1 LSSEKLS
8 AATRW
13 ARSLGRT
20 LRASWR
26 GWAAAGGLL
35 VLAILLQRLAGMVPM
50 FIETY
55 YSRGVY
61 YYLGRSFAFINR
73 PFPFSLG
80 ETLLVFLPIA
90 GLPVTLFFALRHLRR
105 GAGGLAIFL
114 GGLRALLWLAGGGFL
129 LFLLLW
135 GFNYQRPPLGQ
146 NLKLTS
152 REPEVGELESISQR
166 LIAATNRN
174 YEEARGVRDW
184 SAQSSLPIERAE
196 LYRLLEE
203 AYTRETL
210 LAEAA
215 RGGFGPPKPVFL
227 SRVMTRFGI
236 SGIYSPLTG
245 EANYN
250 AEQPDCDLPYTIAH
264 EMAHQRGFAREDE
277 ANFIAFLICSK
288 AAHPYL
294 RYAGSLRGLR
304 VLSALRPQVTPERYR
319 EIVGALGAGPLQ
331 DARASAEFWD
341 RSRSRTRSNVAE
353 RTNNAYLQANR
364 VRSGIRNY
372 GEVTALI
379 IGYYLTYPPSETE
392 TQ

>member
-1 LSSEKLS
+1 LSSEKPS

-13 ARSLGRT
+13 ARSLRET

-26 GWAAAGGLL
+26 SWAAAAGLL
-35 VLAILLQRLAGMVPM
+35 LIAILLQRFAGLIPEFVDQ
-50 FIETY
+50 Y

-61 YYLGRSFAFINR
+61 FHLARGLAFINR

-80 ETLLVFLPIA
+80 ETLLALLPIA
-90 GLPVTLFFALRHLRR
+90 GLPVTLLFALRHLRR

-135 GFNYQRPPLGQ
+135 GLNYQRPPLGQ
-146 NLKLTS
+146 NLKLS
-152 REPEVGELESISQR
+152 EREPEISELESISQR
-166 LIAATNRN
+166 LITATNRN
-174 YEEARGVRDW
+174 YEEARGTRDW
-184 SAQSSLPIERAE
+184 SVHSELPIERAE
-196 LYRLLEE
+196 LHRLLEE

-210 LAEAA
+210 LVEAA
-215 RGGFGPPKPVFL
+215 RGGFGPPKPVFF
-227 SRVMTRFGI
+227 SRLMTRFGI

-250 AEQPDCDLPYTIAH
+250 AEQPSCDLPYTIAH

-288 AAHPYL
+288 ASHPYL
-294 RYAGSLRGLR
+294 RYSGSLRGLR

-319 EIVGALGAGPLQ
+319 EIVTALGAGPLQ

-341 RSRSRTRSNVAE
+341 RSRNRTLSSVAE
-353 RTNNAYLQANR
+353 RTNDAYLQANR

-372 GEVTALI
+372 GDVTALI
-379 IGYYLTYPPSETE
+379 IGYYLTYPPSDTE

>member
-1 LSSEKLS
+1 LSSEKPS

-13 ARSLGRT
+13 ARSLAQT

-26 GWAAAGGLL
+26 SWAAAAGLL
-35 VLAILLQRLAGMVPM
+35 LIAVLLQRAAGLVPE
-50 FIETY
+50 FVDQY

-61 YYLGRSFAFINR
+61 YYLGRSLAFINR
-73 PFPFSLG
+73 PIPFSLG

-90 GLPVTLFFALRHLRR
+90 GLPVTLLFALRQLRR
-105 GAGGLAIFL
+105 GAGGLDIFL

-135 GFNYQRPPLGQ
+135 GLNYQRPPLGQ
-146 NLKLTS
+146 NLKLS
-152 REPEVGELESISQR
+152 AREPEISELESISQR

-174 YEEARGVRDW
+174 YMEARGTRNW
-184 SAQSSLPIERAE
+184 SAQSELPIERAE

-215 RGGFGPPKPVFL
+215 RGGFGPPKPVFF
-227 SRVMTRFGI
+227 SQIMTRFGI

-250 AEQPDCDLPYTIAH
+250 AEQPACDLPYTIAH

-288 AAHPYL
+288 ASHPYL
-294 RYAGSLRGLR
+294 RYSGALRGLR

-319 EIVGALGAGPLQ
+319 EIVTLLGAGPLQ
-331 DARASAEFWD
+331 DARASAEFWE
-341 RSRSRTRSNVAE
+341 RSRNRTLSNVAE
-353 RTNNAYLQANR
+353 QTNNAYLQANR